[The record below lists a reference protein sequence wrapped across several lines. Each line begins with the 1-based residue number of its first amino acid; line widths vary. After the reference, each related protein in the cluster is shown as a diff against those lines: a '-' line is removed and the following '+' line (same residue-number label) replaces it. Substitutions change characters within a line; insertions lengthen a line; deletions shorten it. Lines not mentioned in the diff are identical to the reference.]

1 MSLEASLAEVA
12 LLDSAPSETAV
23 LDIPFTFTQTGASS
37 SYIAVPDF
45 DGRRRRQLP
54 PQSSNLPLSL
64 GASEF
69 EDHRAWLESKF
80 LKPSNA
86 LDSSSLTLAQR
97 MIYRDPNI
105 ANLLQ
110 ARLTKPRTTLR
121 VQRNLATLDVDFSSF
136 EETLLENTDSNAT
149 NSTSFLREPSSHRD
163 FVRGASTNMPFA
175 PGGLEKIILKDD
187 AMDQLALDLD
197 ELLNLDSDGLK
208 TIPPGFDRGLVFE
221 DSAKSSSYTHQTSLN
236 IHDILAGG
244 DQDDFGLFDAPTV
257 VANEPALAS
266 KDKAATAPAAETS
279 LSAEVD
285 DLIPTRENVPTITVG
300 GGAAKVKKEQHKEWA
315 YVVDVNQPFPDFK
328 EKVPELAHKFPF
340 ELDLFQKR
348 AVYHLENGESVFVA
362 AHTSAGKTV
371 VAEYAIALA
380 QKHMTRTIY
389 TSPIKAL
396 SNQKFRDFKDRFEDV
411 GILTGD
417 VQIKPEASCLI
428 MTTEILRSML
438 YRGADLIR
446 DVEFV
451 IFDEV
456 HYVNDAERGVVWEEV
471 IIMLPAHVTLIL
483 LSATVPN
490 TKEFADWVGRTKKRD
505 IYVISTLKRPVPL
518 EHHLYV
524 DKEIFKIVGA
534 EKKFLSIGWKA
545 AHDHLPSSKRAEVKA
560 DARPTG
566 RGDGGRGRGAGGAR
580 GGSSQ
585 RSGGQGGRAG
595 GGGGNNSFSRDLA
608 DRNMYVNIISL
619 LKKRGL
625 VPVIVFSFSKR
636 KCEEYANALVN
647 LDLTAGSGEKSEIHV
662 FIERSLARL
671 KGTDRQL
678 PQVLRIRELLSRGI
692 AVHHG
697 GLLPIIK
704 EMVEILF
711 TRGLVKVLFA
721 TETFAMGVNAPAR
734 AVVFSS
740 TRKHD
745 GRNFRELLPGE
756 YTQMSGRAG
765 RRGLDDT
772 GVVIIACNDDVPEP
786 SALNSMILG
795 VPTKLES
802 QFRLTYT
809 MILNLLRVEALKV
822 EEMIKRSFSENTSQK
837 MLPEQQSMYDESAKA
852 LSNLAKLSCSI
863 CSPDIGS
870 FYDAS
875 SKIVLL
881 GHQLREKIMRSP
893 IGPKVATPGRVIV
906 VNSGFYRNIVGVIL
920 KAGTVP
926 PASVSSESMRREA
939 QVDGRSF
946 IVLAVVEKMEPAAYA
961 AVDLSPMPV
970 TRVSLPTASR
980 QSFEII
986 AIPYSD
992 MSLITKHTLKVEQDL
1007 ILDTRSPSEIA
1018 RVGQMLVNLAE
1029 EMTQEGKIPEND
1041 WSKIREMEFQE
1052 KEKEKNSLLAKLS
1065 LFQCSKCPDLVEHYG
1080 MIHNER
1086 QLEVQLAELA
1096 HNISDQNLELLPDYH
1111 QRIEVLKVLNFID
1124 ENSTVQIKGRVACE
1138 INTADE
1144 LILTE
1149 LILENF
1155 LADYE
1160 PAEIVA
1166 LLSCF
1171 VFQEKSQN
1179 QPVLTARLER
1189 GIEEIKT
1196 IAQKVHSVQKV
1207 CGLDVGGPEDAIA
1220 GLKFGLV
1227 EVVYEWARGMSFKE
1241 ITDLTD
1247 VLEGSI
1253 VRCIVRLDETCREVR
1268 GASRIIGDS
1277 NLHRKMED
1285 AAESIRRDIVF
1296 AASLYF

>member
-1 MSLEASLAEVA
+1 MDLETTIGQLEE
-12 LLDSAPSETAV
+12 LDGGPAETAAFDV
-23 LDIPFTFTQTGASS
+23 PFSIMQNG
-37 SYIAVPDF
+37 
-45 DGRRRRQLP
+45 
-54 PQSSNLPLSL
+54 QSSAYSVSKRDRRMPPLTSDLPLGL
-64 GASEF
+64 GPYHF
-69 EDHRAWLESKF
+69 EDHRALLEDSY
-80 LKPSNA
+80 LKPKPHFDKKTLS
-86 LDSSSLTLAQR
+86 LAQKVVT
-97 MIYRDPNI
+97 RDPDI
-105 ANLLQ
+105 SKLLQ
-110 ARLTKPRTTLR
+110 SRLTKSKTSLR
-121 VQRNLATLDVDFSSF
+121 INRNLATLEVDFSKFS
-136 EETLLENTDSNAT
+136 ETVVDNTGSNAT
-149 NSTSFLREPSSHRD
+149 NSTSFLREPSSYKD
-163 FVRGASTNMPFA
+163 FVRGTSTNIPFA
-175 PGGLEKIILKDD
+175 PGGLENVVLKSDET
-187 AMDQLALDLD
+187 DQLAYDLD

-208 TIPPGFDRGLVFE
+208 TIPPGFDRGMVFD
-221 DSAKSSSYTHQTSLN
+221 DSQQTPSYSRDASIN
-236 IHDILAGG
+236 IQDIMTGG
-244 DQDDFGLFDAPTV
+244 SQDDFGLFDDPV
-257 VANEPALAS
+257 VEQ
-266 KDKAATAPAAETS
+266 AEQIEGSQRKMETGKPQTDLTS
-279 LSAEVD
+279 EIE
-285 DLIPTRENVPTITVG
+285 DLIPKKDVQSFVAATGN
-300 GGAAKVKKEQHKEWA
+300 AKVKKEQQKEWA
-315 YVVDVNQPFPDFK
+315 YVVDVNQPFPDFH
-328 EKVPELAHKFPF
+328 EKVPEMAHQFPF

-524 DKEIFKIVGA
+524 EKEIFKIVGA
-534 EKKFLSIGWKA
+534 EKKFLSVGWKA
-545 AHDHLPSSKRAEVKA
+545 AHDNLASSKSAAAKA
-560 DARPTG
+560 DAPRPTG
-566 RGDGGRGRGAGGAR
+566 RGDGGRGRGVAR
-580 GGSSQ
+580 GGAQ
-585 RSGGQGGRAG
+585 RGGPAGGRGGGAG
-595 GGGGNNSFSRDLA
+595 GNRGGGGNNSFSRDLA
-608 DRNMYVNIISL
+608 DRSMYVSIIGL

-625 VPVIVFSFSKR
+625 LPVIVFSFSKR

-662 FIERSLARL
+662 FIEKSLARL

-678 PQVLRIRELLSRGI
+678 PQVLRIRDLLSRGI

-772 GVVIIACNDDVPEP
+772 GVVIIACSDDVPEP
-786 SALNSMILG
+786 TALNTMILG

-863 CSPDIGS
+863 CSPDIGG

-893 IGPKVATPGRVIV
+893 LGPKVATPGRVIV
-906 VNSGFYRNIVGVIL
+906 VNSGFYRNVVGVIL

-926 PASVSSESMRREA
+926 PAGVSYESVRREA
-939 QVDGRSF
+939 LSDGRAF
-946 IVLAVVEKMEPAAYA
+946 LVLAVVEKLDGGVSS

-970 TRVSLPTASR
+970 TRVSLPRASR
-980 QSFEII
+980 QSVEII
-986 AIPYSD
+986 AVPYSD
-992 MSLITKHTLKVEQDL
+992 LSVITKHMIKLDQDA
-1007 ILDTRSPSEIA
+1007 ILDGSSSVETS
-1018 RVGQMLVNLAE
+1018 RVGQVLMHLAE
-1029 EMTQEGKIPEND
+1029 EMTQQGGIPEND

-1052 KEKEKNSLLAKLS
+1052 KEKEKNSLMSKLS
-1065 LFQCSKCPDLVEHYG
+1065 MFQCSKCPDLIEHYG

-1111 QRIEVLKVLNFID
+1111 QRIEVLKVLNFVD

-1149 LILENF
+1149 LVLENF

-1160 PAEIVA
+1160 PSEIVA

-1179 QPVLTARLER
+1179 VPVLTPRLER
-1189 GIEEIKT
+1189 GIEEIKA
-1196 IAQKVHSVQKV
+1196 IALKVHAVQKM
-1207 CGLDVGGPEDAIA
+1207 CGLDVGGPEDAVA

-1268 GASRIIGDS
+1268 GVSRIIGDS
-1277 NLHRKMED
+1277 NLHRKMEE

>member
-1 MSLEASLAEVA
+1 MNGMLPGYRQTHRLTYPSLSNNMASLRSLISFPILKMTSKGEFRPVY
-12 LLDSAPSETAV
+12 PT
-23 LDIPFTFTQTGASS
+23 
-37 SYIAVPDF
+37 Y
-45 DGRRRRQLP
+45 LP
-54 PQSSNLPLSL
+54 VGL
-64 GASEF
+64 GPYEF
-69 EDHRAWLESKF
+69 EDHRAILEDDY
-80 LKPSNA
+80 LKPKAHFDNKTLNPA
-86 LDSSSLTLAQR
+86 QKVLD
-97 MIYRDPNI
+97 RDPNVS
-105 ANLLQ
+105 NLLQ
-110 ARLTKPRTTLR
+110 LKVSKARTSLR
-121 VQRNLATLDVDFSSF
+121 IDRNLATLGVDFSNF
-136 EETLLENTDSNAT
+136 REILLENTDSNAT
-149 NSTSFLREPSSHRD
+149 NSTSFLREPSSHCN
-163 FVRGASTNMPFA
+163 FVRGASTNIPFA
-175 PGGLEKIILKDD
+175 PGGLEKIVMKEEDSV
-187 AMDQLALDLD
+187 DQLAIDLD
-197 ELLNLDSDGLK
+197 ELLDLDSDGLK
-208 TIPPGFDRGLVFE
+208 TVPPGFDRGIMFE
-221 DSAKSSSYTHQTSLN
+221 DVSHTAPVYAQDTSLN
-236 IHDILAGG
+236 IQDIMLGSAT
-244 DQDDFGLFDAPTV
+244 DDFGLFDVPAIPLDLKQSSGIEKKVMDIKEEV
-257 VANEPALAS
+257 VDSL
-266 KDKAATAPAAETS
+266 TADLE
-279 LSAEVD
+279 
-285 DLIPTRENVPTITVG
+285 DLIPTKDVPAIVVS
-300 GGAAKVKKEQHKEWA
+300 KSKLKKEVVHKEWA
-315 YVVDVNQPFPDFK
+315 YVVDVNQPFPDFY

-380 QKHMTRTIY
+380 QKHMTRAIY

-505 IYVISTLKRPVPL
+505 IYVISTQKRPVPL

-534 EKKFLSIGWKA
+534 EKKFLSVGWKA
-545 AHDHLPSSKRAEVKA
+545 AHDNLPSSKKAAAKA
-560 DARPTG
+560 DQRPTG
-566 RGDGGRGRGAGGAR
+566 RGDGGRAGVRGGAAR
-580 GGSSQ
+580 GG
-585 RSGGQGGRAG
+585 RGGTVAGANRGGG
-595 GGGGNNSFSRDLA
+595 GGGGNSYSRSMA
-608 DRNMYVNIISL
+608 DNNMYGDIISL
-619 LKKRGL
+619 LKKKSL
-625 VPVIVFSFSKR
+625 LPVIVFSFSKR

-647 LDLTAGSGEKSEIHV
+647 LDLTSGSGEKSEIHV

-671 KGTDRQL
+671 KGTDKQL
-678 PQVLRIRELLSRGI
+678 PQVLRIRDLLSRGI

-772 GVVIIACNDDVPEP
+772 GVVIIACNDEVPEP
-786 SALNSMILG
+786 TMLNQMLLG

-822 EEMIKRSFSENTSQK
+822 EEMIKRSFSENTAQK

-852 LSNLAKLSCSI
+852 LSNLQKLSCSI
-863 CSPDIGS
+863 CAPDIGP

-875 SKIVLL
+875 SRVVLL

-893 IGPKVATPGRVIV
+893 TGSKVVSPGRVII
-906 VNSGFYRNIVGVIL
+906 VNSGFFRNVVGVVL
-920 KAGTVP
+920 KPGVVP
-926 PASVSSESMRREA
+926 PVSVSHETARREA
-939 QVDGRSF
+939 VADGRAF
-946 IVLAVVEKMEPAAYA
+946 IVLAVVEKMGEGVNPYA
-961 AVDLSPMPV
+961 GIDLSPMPV
-970 TRVSLPTASR
+970 TRVSLPPPTR
-980 QSFEII
+980 QSFEVI

-992 MSLITKHTLKVEQDL
+992 MSVITKHVIKVDQDL
-1007 ILDTRSPSEIA
+1007 IVESRSPAEIS
-1018 RVGQMLVNLAE
+1018 RVGQVLVRLAE
-1029 EMTQEGKIPEND
+1029 EMTEQGKIPEND

-1052 KEKEKNSLLAKLS
+1052 KEKEKNSLLSKLS

-1080 MIHNER
+1080 LIHNER

-1196 IAQKVHSVQKV
+1196 IALKVHQVQKM
-1207 CGLDVGGPEDAIA
+1207 CGLDVGGPEDAVA

-1241 ITDLTD
+1241 ITELTD